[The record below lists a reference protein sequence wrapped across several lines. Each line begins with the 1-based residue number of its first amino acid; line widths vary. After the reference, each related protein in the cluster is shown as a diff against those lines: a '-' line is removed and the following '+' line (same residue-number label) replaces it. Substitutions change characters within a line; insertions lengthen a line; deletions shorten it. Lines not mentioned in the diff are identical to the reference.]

1 MKIDVSKEIEFR
13 TARSGGKGG
22 QHVNKVETMVEGLF
36 NIDRSLLLNSDQKK
50 LLSERLKNRINM
62 EGWLQVRS
70 QSSRSQLQNK
80 ADVVK
85 RINELIEQG
94 LKKQKRRL
102 ATKPTASSR
111 EERIEGKKK
120 LAQIKSSR
128 RKIKPDGLS

>member
-36 NIDRSLLLNSDQKK
+36 NIDRSLLLNSDQKN